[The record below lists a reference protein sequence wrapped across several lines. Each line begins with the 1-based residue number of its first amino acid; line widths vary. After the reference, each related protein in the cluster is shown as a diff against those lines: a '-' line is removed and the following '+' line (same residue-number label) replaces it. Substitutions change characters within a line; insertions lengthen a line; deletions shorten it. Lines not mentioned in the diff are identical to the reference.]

1 MMKTNYLTAV
11 VLGLLAALSGCQ
23 AEDDTPHTPQG
34 NIPVG
39 FSGDVPGT
47 RATKEYESAAD
58 LTDIGV
64 FAYFTNGAFS
74 EGSSTPNFMYNQQVE
89 RQTGDGSWTYSPVK
103 YWPGN
108 TMDKISFFAYA
119 PYVDEAASGG
129 SNPSFQGKTATGFP
143 KLTYTVPTAEADQ
156 TDLLAATPLMN
167 RTVPSTD
174 SEKVKFNL
182 KHALTKVN
190 VSIRSEVGIKV
201 TALSVNNAPAT
212 VTLTFADSGFDWG
225 SYTGTKTVNATLAS
239 GGTEV
244 APNVT
249 DATAL
254 ATFFLL
260 PNKAAATLSITYT
273 QDGNPSMQVTKT
285 GIAFPTTPT
294 VWQQGAGVRYTLNVK
309 KDGKVTATAG
319 QDWSSGAGGDIS
331 GKEKGIGSVIEWVA
345 FTKLWNTNGLPTSAD
360 GTTPDYTLYE
370 DYGWYETKGT
380 SRIFTIKL
388 TASFLLTGTVTGEL
402 YTPVGTDTHP
412 LTLPIDG
419 QGWQISIDLQNSS
432 QLIKG
437 TYSGIVGYTQAGIS
451 NMRVATIPG
460 NSTTTGYSIESS
472 GATYAG
478 VLVGKV
484 DGDILNCSVEL
495 VKTTVV
501 DTNSSVTS
509 AMYIGG
515 LAGYCNGNILNSA
528 VFEGS
533 SSLSGSTVS
542 FSKASAGSGIGGLAG
557 GVASGKMVSNCYVQL
572 SQLSN
577 QAGDTPAAGWL
588 AGSKP
593 GVSFSACHYMAGNTA
608 AGCTPDDSATGIAS
622 FTDFTGL
629 CALLNAEAE
638 KHTGWALWKETTDSR
653 GTVEQVTLDLYR

>member
-1 MMKTNYLTAV
+1 MKTNYLTAV

-212 VTLTFADSGFDWG
+212 VTLT
-225 SYTGTKTVNATLAS
+225 
-239 GGTEV
+239 
-244 APNVT
+244 
-249 DATAL
+249 
-254 ATFFLL
+254 
-260 PNKAAATLSITYT
+260 LS
-273 QDGNPSMQVTKT
+273 
-285 GIAFPTTPT
+285 
-294 VWQQGAGVRYTLNVK
+294 
-309 KDGKVTATAG
+309 
-319 QDWSSGAGGDIS
+319 
-331 GKEKGIGSVIEWVA
+331 
-345 FTKLWNTNGLPTSAD
+345 
-360 GTTPDYTLYE
+360 
-370 DYGWYETKGT
+370 
-380 SRIFTIKL
+380 
-388 TASFLLTGTVTGEL
+388 
-402 YTPVGTDTHP
+402 
-412 LTLPIDG
+412 
-419 QGWQISIDLQNSS
+419 
-432 QLIKG
+432 LIH
-437 TYSGIVGYTQAGIS
+437 I
-451 NMRVATIPG
+451 
-460 NSTTTGYSIESS
+460 
-472 GATYAG
+472 
-478 VLVGKV
+478 
-484 DGDILNCSVEL
+484 
-495 VKTTVV
+495 
-501 DTNSSVTS
+501 
-509 AMYIGG
+509 
-515 LAGYCNGNILNSA
+515 
-528 VFEGS
+528 
-533 SSLSGSTVS
+533 
-542 FSKASAGSGIGGLAG
+542 
-557 GVASGKMVSNCYVQL
+557 
-572 SQLSN
+572 
-577 QAGDTPAAGWL
+577 
-588 AGSKP
+588 
-593 GVSFSACHYMAGNTA
+593 
-608 AGCTPDDSATGIAS
+608 
-622 FTDFTGL
+622 
-629 CALLNAEAE
+629 
-638 KHTGWALWKETTDSR
+638 
-653 GTVEQVTLDLYR
+653 